1 MSHAERHN
9 TIGIHGLHQHEAAHG
24 IHRVAM
30 LRRTRQLALLV
41 LIALLL
47 GGGAVMA
54 LRMARAGELKETT
67 RESVKLY
74 VNVIQPRALDGQA
87 KLTLPGTLQGMAET
101 PVYARIGGYVA
112 HWYKD
117 IGARVKKGEL
127 LAEIATPEVEQQLAQ
142 ARAARQQAQ
151 ASLQLA
157 QTSFERWQAL
167 RQRDAVTQ
175 QELDERR
182 NSLKQG
188 EAAVAASNADVHR
201 LEQLLSFNRIVAPF
215 DGVVTSRNVD
225 VGNLIDAG
233 NGGAPKQMFALAQ
246 IDPLRL
252 YIAVPQSYTQ
262 RVRPGQS
269 ARVSLSELPG
279 RSFAGSVVRTAGAI
293 DPLTRTMQV
302 EINLPN
308 HDGVL
313 LPGAYVQVSLDTAG
327 HAEPVLSVPNNA
339 LLFRPSGTQLA
350 VVDEAGRVHLKP
362 ITVGRDLGVNVEIRE
377 GLAAADRVI
386 VNPPDSLTEGDTVQ
400 ATALPEAADKRGKP

>member
-47 GGGAVMA
+47 GAGAVIA
-54 LRMARAGELKETT
+54 LRMARAAELKETT

-74 VNVIQPRALDGQA
+74 VNVVQPRALDGQA

-101 PVYARIGGYVA
+101 PVYARISGYVS

-117 IGARVKKGEL
+117 IGARVRKGEL

-142 ARAARQQAQ
+142 ARATRQQAQ
-151 ASLQLA
+151 AALQLA

-182 NSLKQG
+182 NALKQG
-188 EAAVAASNADVHR
+188 EAAVAASNADVQR

-252 YIAVPQSYTQ
+252 YIAVPQSYSQ
-262 RVRPGQS
+262 QVRTGQS

-279 RSFAGSVVRTAGAI
+279 RSFIGSVVRTAGAI
-293 DPLTRTMQV
+293 DPVARTLQV

-308 HDGVL
+308 HDGRL
-313 LPGAYVQVSLDTAG
+313 LPGAYVEVALQVPAATQS
-327 HAEPVLSVPNNA
+327 VLTVPNNS
-339 LLFRPSGTQLA
+339 LLFRAEGPRVA
-350 VVDEAGRVHLKP
+350 VVDAKGNVQLHK
-362 ITVGRDLGVNVEIRE
+362 IVIARDLGQSLEIE
-377 GLAAADRVI
+377 SGIEASDKVIINPSDSIADGDHVQI
-386 VNPPDSLTEGDTVQ
+386 QQPQANPKGAS
-400 ATALPEAADKRGKP
+400 